1 MLRGYERLNSINGG
15 KGAMKNRV
23 IKKIM
28 AYLLVG
34 AMVITTPMTAS
45 ATESELQK
53 AYGERSD
60 SDTDNDEK
68 KLWSNS
74 NSDTS
79 TSTSTSTQAIVPTTV
94 QKHELNILGIT
105 LDKSEMEMDLEERKN
120 GFLKA
125 RVLFDDWNAEDEEM
139 DWVTKEEKE
148 EIEKEI
154 KWFSDDPKVAVV
166 AWGSNGGDNT
176 LASVKAKSAGQAKI
190 YAWIEADGLA
200 YVNSNRPTDGDYV
213 AEATVTVVDDNY
225 EISFKEMKF
234 ATGRNYDLKDYISL
248 QYGEGENARK
258 VDLKD
263 SAEQVVFSNVI
274 IPADSE
280 ANASNPNKGKNKGI
294 KLSDDGILNMNAGT
308 SKLAPGNKVTFD
320 IATASGKS
328 ATGTIE
334 IVKANNVKA
343 IKFKGTKD
351 EIDMGSKDDY
361 KAEELDDQKNVIEK
375 AKVSKEIGWNVKN
388 ETGKKAILEITW
400 DDNAETAAKTDE
412 LTWTSSN
419 TSIVAVKPIRV
430 SENNNIATKAEII
443 PQNIG
448 NAKITV
454 ASATGKK
461 ATLTVTVKATPESI
475 EIDQNNKDAEG
486 KQLPIYAWSG
496 KAITL
501 TATMKGEN
509 GLVLPATATKLNW
522 TTIETDRAIKKNA
535 KVTTNKD
542 NTGKVLPA
550 NALDKETTQYRVKVN
565 TKAKFKG
572 SQISSEPVE
581 LTFKQSNIADI
592 TVNEIQN
599 KEVIQIIGRLPQT
612 KSDVRKLY
620 VGNNTYK
627 YSAAAYVPDGQKVV
641 LAGSTK
647 STEDRADIAD
657 SIVWSVKSAK
667 VATID
672 ENGNLVPVGPGKTDV
687 TASYVSLK
695 YTNGKP
701 KPTVRK
707 KTISVQ
713 VIQNATSISFAK
725 EIQVINPNVS
735 GRDISATFTIK
746 NVLPKK
752 ATYNV
757 TDWKVIGYAKEKEL
771 DKLTDFSLDGS
782 KITEVIRVDSRD
794 NNGNLKKAAK
804 ITIPKKYQVAGTVIK
819 IGAYTDGGAVAYGY
833 LYITDKTTK
842 ITAELSGEKVNKEG
856 SKVSINVGDT
866 ADIKAYIN
874 NSTTAT
880 ESWKII
886 KNTTELGTNTPNT
899 YVTEPVTYSLDKN
912 SAKLIRVDSN
922 GKVTALKNG
931 KAKVTVSTLS
941 GKKTT
946 VSFEVKVKGSN

>member
-1 MLRGYERLNSINGG
+1 
-15 KGAMKNRV
+15 MKNRV

-74 NSDTS
+74 NSD

-148 EIEKEI
+148 AIEKEI

-400 DDNAETAAKTDE
+400 DDGAETAIKTDE

-419 TSIVAVKPIRV
+419 ASIVAVKPIRV
-430 SENNNIATKAEII
+430 SEDNNIATKAEII

-501 TATMKGEN
+501 TATMKGAN

-522 TTIETDRAIKKNA
+522 TTIETDKAIKKNA

-550 NALDKETTQYRVKVN
+550 NALDKETTQYKVKVN

-804 ITIPKKYQVAGTVIK
+804 ITIPEKYQVAGTVIK

>member
-501 TATMKGEN
+501 TATMKGAN

-735 GRDISATFTIK
+735 ERDISATFTIK

>member
-1 MLRGYERLNSINGG
+1 
-15 KGAMKNRV
+15 MKNRV

-148 EIEKEI
+148 AIEKEI

-461 ATLTVTVKATPESI
+461 ATLTVTVKATPGSI

-501 TATMKGEN
+501 TATMKGKN

-522 TTIETDRAIKKNA
+522 TTTETDKDKKKNA

-542 NTGKVLPA
+542 NSGKVVPIT
-550 NALDKETTQYRVKVN
+550 ALLELEKDAKLEEEVATYHVKVS
-565 TKAKFKG
+565 TKAKYDG
-572 SQISSEPVE
+572 SQISSDSVE
-581 LTFKQSNIADI
+581 LTFRQSNIGDI
-592 TVNEIQN
+592 TINEVQN
-599 KEVIQIIGRLPQT
+599 EEVIQVIGRLPQI
-612 KSDVRKLY
+612 KSDLRKLY
-620 VGNNTYK
+620 VGNNTYR
-627 YSAAAYVPDGQKVV
+627 YNAAAYVPEGQKLV
-641 LAGSTK
+641 LAGSEQDTK
-647 STEDRADIAD
+647 NRDGIED

-672 ENGNLVPVGPGKTDV
+672 DNGNLVPVGPGKTDV

-695 YTNGKP
+695 YTNDKP
-701 KPTVRK
+701 KATVRK

-713 VIQNATSISFAK
+713 VIQKATSISFAK
-725 EIQVINPNVS
+725 EIQVINPS
-735 GRDISATFTIK
+735 GRSINTTFTIK
-746 NVLPKK
+746 NVIPKK

-757 TDWKVIGYAKEKEL
+757 TDWKVLAQGPEGKI
-771 DKLTDFSLDGS
+771 TDITLDGS
-782 KITEVIRVDSRD
+782 KNSNAIAVDSRD
-794 NNGNLKKAAK
+794 KNGNLKKAAK
-804 ITIPKKYQVAGTVIK
+804 ITIPDDLAQPGTVIK
-819 IGAYTDGGAVAYGY
+819 VGAYTDGGAVAYGY
-833 LYITDKTTK
+833 LYITDKTK
-842 ITAELSGEKVNKEG
+842 NVTAELSGDKVKKEG
-856 SKVSINVGDT
+856 NKVSIRVGDT
-866 ADIKAYIN
+866 ASIKAKV
-874 NSTTAT
+874 TTMNGQTKDT
-880 ESWKII
+880 EPWKII
-886 KNTTELGTNTPNT
+886 KETTDLGVNTPNT

>member
-1 MLRGYERLNSINGG
+1 
-15 KGAMKNRV
+15 MKNRV

-148 EIEKEI
+148 AIEKEI

-400 DDNAETAAKTDE
+400 DDGAETAIKTDE

-419 TSIVAVKPIRV
+419 ASIVAVKPIRV
-430 SENNNIATKAEII
+430 SEDNNIATKAEII

-501 TATMKGEN
+501 TATMKGAN

-522 TTIETDRAIKKNA
+522 TTIETDKAIKKNA

-550 NALDKETTQYRVKVN
+550 NALDKETTQYKVKVN

-804 ITIPKKYQVAGTVIK
+804 ITIPEKYQVAGTVIK

>member
-1 MLRGYERLNSINGG
+1 
-15 KGAMKNRV
+15 MKNRV

-148 EIEKEI
+148 AIEKEI

-400 DDNAETAAKTDE
+400 DDGAETAIKTDE

-419 TSIVAVKPIRV
+419 ASIVAVKPIRV
-430 SENNNIATKAEII
+430 SEDNNIATKAEII

-501 TATMKGEN
+501 TATMKGAN

-522 TTIETDRAIKKNA
+522 TTIETDKAIKKNA

-550 NALDKETTQYRVKVN
+550 NALDKETTQYKVKVN

-641 LAGSTK
+641 LAGSTE

-672 ENGNLVPVGPGKTDV
+672 ENGNLVPVGSGKTDV

-725 EIQVINPNVS
+725 EIQVINPNVL

-782 KITEVIRVDSRD
+782 KISEVIRVDSRD

-842 ITAELSGEKVNKEG
+842 ITAELSGEKVDKEG

>member
-1 MLRGYERLNSINGG
+1 MEE

-60 SDTDNDEK
+60 SDTDDDN
-68 KLWSNS
+68 LWSNS
-74 NSDTS
+74 NSN
-79 TSTSTSTQAIVPTTV
+79 TSTSTSTQAKVPIPETI
-94 QKHELNILGIT
+94 QKHQLNILGIT
-105 LDKSEMEMDLEERKN
+105 LDKSEMELEAAE
-120 GFLKA
+120 GSDFLKA

-139 DWVTKEEKE
+139 TWVTQQEKAA
-148 EIEKEI
+148 IEKEI
-154 KWFSDDPKVAVV
+154 KWFSEDPNVAKV
-166 AWGSNGGDNT
+166 AWGSNTDAGNT
-176 LASVKAKSAGQAKI
+176 LALVKAMAAGQTKI

-200 YVNSNRPTDGDYV
+200 YLNSNRPTAGDYT
-213 AEATVTVVDDNY
+213 AEATITVVDNKY

-234 ATGRNYDLKDYISL
+234 ATGRNYDLKDYVYL

-263 SAEQVVFSNVI
+263 SAEQVVFSNVKI
-274 IPADSE
+274 TAGT
-280 ANASNPNKGKNKGI
+280 NVNKNTGI
-294 KLSDDGILNMNAGT
+294 KLSDDGILNMNASK
-308 SKLAPGNKVTFD
+308 SKLVPENTVSFD

-328 ATGTIE
+328 ATGTIT
-334 IVKANNVKA
+334 IVKANNVKSLR
-343 IKFKGTKD
+343 FKGTKD
-351 EIDMGSKDDY
+351 EIDMGSNDDY
-361 KAEELDDQKNVIEK
+361 KGEKLDDQKNVLEE
-375 AKVSKEIGWNVKN
+375 AKVSKEIGWNVQN
-388 ETGKKAILEITW
+388 TTGKKAILEITW

-419 TSIVAVKPIRV
+419 ASIVAVKPIRV
-430 SENNNIATKAEII
+430 SEHNNIATKVEII
-443 PQNIG
+443 PQNVG
-448 NAKITV
+448 NAKVTV

-461 ATLTVTVKATPESI
+461 AVLTVTVKATPSTI
-475 EIDQNNKDAEG
+475 EINPPKDKDG
-486 KQLPIYAWSG
+486 KVLPIYAWSG

-509 GLVLPATATKLNW
+509 GLVLPATAAKLNW
-522 TTIETDRAIKKNA
+522 KTTETDSKLKKNA
-535 KVTTNKD
+535 KVSTNKD

-550 NALDKETTQYRVKVN
+550 NALLDTAGNTPEQATYKVQVA
-565 TKAKFKG
+565 TKAKFGTG
-572 SQISSEPVE
+572 SAKKNIESDVIGVT
-581 LTFKQSNIADI
+581 LKQSNIADI
-592 TVNEIQN
+592 TINEKQNEKIIQ
-599 KEVIQIIGRLPQT
+599 VIGRLPQT
-612 KSDVRKLY
+612 KSDLRKLF
-620 VGNNTYK
+620 VGKNTYE
-627 YSAAAYVPDGQKVV
+627 YEAVAYVPEGQKVV
-641 LAGSTK
+641 LAS
-647 STEDRADIAD
+647 STENTTNDRSGIED
-657 SIVWSVKSAK
+657 SIAWSVKNAK

-672 ENGNLVPVGPGKTDV
+672 ENGNLIPVGPGKTDV

-695 YTNGKP
+695 YTGDKA

-713 VIQNATSISFAK
+713 VVQNATSISFAK
-725 EIQVINPNVS
+725 EVQVLNSGTGKDINT
-735 GRDISATFTIK
+735 TFTIK

-757 TDWKVIGYAKEKEL
+757 TDWKVLAVGPKGNININLE
-771 DKLTDFSLDGS
+771 GS
-782 KITEVIRVDSRD
+782 KNSNAIRVDSRD

-804 ITIPKKYQVAGTVIK
+804 ITIPKNLVESGIVIK
-819 IGAYTDGGAVAYGY
+819 VGAYTDGGAVAYGY

-842 ITAELSGEKVNKEG
+842 ITAELSGEKVKRDGN
-856 SKVSINVGDT
+856 KVSINVGDT

-874 NSTTAT
+874 SSTTAT

-886 KNTTELGTNTPNT
+886 KETTALGVNTPNT

>member
-1 MLRGYERLNSINGG
+1 
-15 KGAMKNRV
+15 MKNRV

-501 TATMKGEN
+501 TATMKGAN

>member
-501 TATMKGEN
+501 TATMKGAN

>member
-1 MLRGYERLNSINGG
+1 
-15 KGAMKNRV
+15 MKNRV

-74 NSDTS
+74 NSD

-148 EIEKEI
+148 AIEKEI

-248 QYGEGENARK
+248 QYGEEENARK

-400 DDNAETAAKTDE
+400 DDGAETAIKTDE

-419 TSIVAVKPIRV
+419 ASIVAVKPIRV
-430 SENNNIATKAEII
+430 SEDNNIATKAEII

-501 TATMKGEN
+501 TATMKGAN

-522 TTIETDRAIKKNA
+522 TTIETDKAIKKNA

-550 NALDKETTQYRVKVN
+550 NALDKETTQYKVKVN

-804 ITIPKKYQVAGTVIK
+804 ITIPEKYQVAGTVIK

>member
-1 MLRGYERLNSINGG
+1 
-15 KGAMKNRV
+15 MKNRV

-148 EIEKEI
+148 AIEKEI

-248 QYGEGENARK
+248 QYGEEENARK

-400 DDNAETAAKTDE
+400 DDGAETAIKTDE

-419 TSIVAVKPIRV
+419 ASIVAVKPIRV
-430 SENNNIATKAEII
+430 SEDNNIATKAEII

-501 TATMKGEN
+501 TATMKGAN

-522 TTIETDRAIKKNA
+522 TTIETDKAIKKNA

-550 NALDKETTQYRVKVN
+550 NALDKETTQYKVKVN

-804 ITIPKKYQVAGTVIK
+804 ITIPEKYQVAGTVIK

>member
-1 MLRGYERLNSINGG
+1 
-15 KGAMKNRV
+15 MKNRV

-60 SDTDNDEK
+60 SDTDDDN
-68 KLWSNS
+68 LWSNS
-74 NSDTS
+74 NSN
-79 TSTSTSTQAIVPTTV
+79 TSTSTSTQAKVPIPETI
-94 QKHELNILGIT
+94 QKHQLNILGIT
-105 LDKSEMEMDLEERKN
+105 LDKSEMELEAAE
-120 GFLKA
+120 GSDFLKA

-139 DWVTKEEKE
+139 TWVTQQEKAA
-148 EIEKEI
+148 IEKEI
-154 KWFSDDPKVAVV
+154 KWFSEDPNVAKV
-166 AWGSNGGDNT
+166 AWGSNTDAGNT
-176 LASVKAKSAGQAKI
+176 LALVKAMAAGQTKI

-200 YVNSNRPTDGDYV
+200 YLNSNRPTAGDYT
-213 AEATVTVVDDNY
+213 AEATITVVDDKY

-234 ATGRNYDLKDYISL
+234 ATGRNYDLKDYVYL

-263 SAEQVVFSNVI
+263 SAEQVVFSNVKI
-274 IPADSE
+274 TAGTN
-280 ANASNPNKGKNKGI
+280 ANKNTGI
-294 KLSDDGILNMNAGT
+294 KLSDDGILNMNASK
-308 SKLAPGNKVTFD
+308 SKLVPENTVSFD

-328 ATGTIE
+328 ATGTIK
-334 IVKANNVKA
+334 IVKANNVKSL
-343 IKFKGTKD
+343 KFKGTKD
-351 EIDMGSKDDY
+351 EIDMGSNDDY
-361 KAEELDDQKNVIEK
+361 KGEKLDDQKNVLEE
-375 AKVSKEIGWNVKN
+375 AKVSKEIGWNVQN
-388 ETGKKAILEITW
+388 TTGKKAILEITW
-400 DDNAETAAKTDE
+400 DDNAETTAKTDE

-419 TSIVAVKPIRV
+419 SSIVAVKPIRV
-430 SENNNIATKAEII
+430 SANNNIATKAEII

-448 NAKITV
+448 NAKVTV
-454 ASATGKK
+454 ASASGKK
-461 ATLTVTVKATPESI
+461 ATLTVTVKAIPATI
-475 EIDQNNKDAEG
+475 EINQETKKNEDGTEEK
-486 KQLPIYAWSG
+486 LPIYAWSG

-509 GLVLPATATKLNW
+509 GLVLPAMATKLNW
-522 TTIETDRAIKKNA
+522 TTTETDKDTKKNA

-550 NALDKETTQYRVKVN
+550 NALLNLSKDETTKYKVRVN
-565 TKAKFKG
+565 TKAKFNG
-572 SQISSEPVE
+572 SQISSDLVE

-612 KSDVRKLY
+612 KSDLRKLY

-647 STEDRADIAD
+647 STEDRADVAD

-695 YTNGKP
+695 YTNGNP

-713 VIQNATSISFAK
+713 VIQNATAISFAK
-725 EIQVINPNVS
+725 EVQVLNPS
-735 GRDISATFTIK
+735 TKTPKKDISATFTIK

-757 TDWKVIGYAKEKEL
+757 TDWKVIGYANGTEL
-771 DKLTDFSLDGS
+771 NKLTDFSLDGS
-782 KITEVIRVDSRD
+782 KTTEAIRVDSRD
-794 NNGNLKKAAK
+794 NNGNLKKAVK
-804 ITIPKKYQVAGTVIK
+804 ITIPGKYQKEGTVIK
-819 IGAYTDGGAVAYGY
+819 VGAYTDGGAVAYGY
-833 LYITDKTTK
+833 LYITKEKTTK
-842 ITAELSGEKVNKEG
+842 ITAELQQNG
-856 SKVSINVGDT
+856 SKVSSIKVGEL

-874 NSTTAT
+874 NSNTPTD
-880 ESWKII
+880 SWKIYEETD
-886 KNTTELGTNTPNT
+886 KFGVNTPKV
-899 YVTEPVTYSLDKN
+899 YSTEPVTYSLDKN

-931 KAKVTVSTLS
+931 NAKVTVSTLS

-946 VSFEVKVKGSN
+946 VSFKVEVKN

>member
-1 MLRGYERLNSINGG
+1 
-15 KGAMKNRV
+15 MKNRV

>member
-1 MLRGYERLNSINGG
+1 
-15 KGAMKNRV
+15 MKNRV

-501 TATMKGEN
+501 TATMKGAN

-735 GRDISATFTIK
+735 ERDISATFTIK